1 MSQTKTFINL
11 IKRAVDQY
19 ADKTA
24 YQIRTRENYKNIT
37 YKQFYDDVCN
47 LAAAIHSHDLRGVHV
62 ALLGENSYDW
72 VVTYIATVVSGCTI
86 VPIDKELSNEEIET
100 IVRQSDAKALFCS
113 DDYSEVADQLKEQEL
128 KIEYFAINAAKYNGY
143 TTIGQLIE
151 AGQKL
156 RIASDSYGQGESDE
170 ELIASIVFT
179 SGTTGFSK
187 GVMLSRN
194 NLLTNIESADKFIRL
209 GEVTLSV
216 LPMHHTYE
224 FTLDILFAIYQGRT
238 VAINNS
244 IKYLAQNIKLFAPT
258 DMLIVPLVA
267 ENLVSN
273 IFQKAQAQGNLEKLQ
288 KGLKISNFLLRF
300 GIDLR
305 RKLFK
310 DIHEAFGGRLAQFFI
325 GGAPLNPETA
335 KTLHALGIRVNIGYG
350 ITECSPLVSG
360 NITGKVRFMGSCG
373 KAIPDV
379 EVRIAEANENGEGE
393 IEVRSASVM
402 KGYYKNEAATKAV
415 FNNGWFRTGDIGRF
429 DSHGMLYITGR
440 VKNLIVLKNGKNIYP
455 EELES
460 LIEKIPQVAEVIV
473 SAVEEDSG
481 AGAGQEKAIMAEI
494 YPDFEHYPTPYKEI
508 ERAIDQLNEKLPY
521 YKRIADIKF
530 REKEFEK
537 TTIKKIK
544 RY

>member
-1 MSQTKTFINL
+1 MSKTKTFINL
-11 IKRAVDQY
+11 IKHAATLY

-24 YQIRTRENYKNIT
+24 YQIRTRENYKSIT
-37 YKQFYDDVCN
+37 YKQFHDDVCN
-47 LAAAIHSHDLRGVHV
+47 LAAAIHSHNLHGVNV

-72 VVTYIATVVSGCTI
+72 VVTYMATVVSGSTI
-86 VPIDKELSNEEIET
+86 VPIDKELSNEEIAT
-100 IVRQSDAKALFCS
+100 IVRQSGAKALFCS
-113 DDYSEVADQLKEQEL
+113 DDYSEVADEL
-128 KIEYFAINAAKYNGY
+128 KKQGLNIAYYAINIAKYNGY
-143 TTIGQLIE
+143 TTIGQLID

-156 RIASDSYGQGESDE
+156 RIVDLSYGQGESDQ
-170 ELIASIVFT
+170 ELTASIVFT

-194 NLLTNIESADKFIRL
+194 NLLTNVESADKFIRL
-209 GEVTLSV
+209 GEITLSV

-267 ENLVSN
+267 ENLVNN
-273 IFQKAQAQGNLEKLQ
+273 IFQKAQTQGSLEKLQ
-288 KGLKISNFLLRF
+288 KGIKISNFLLKF
-300 GIDLR
+300 GIDVR

-310 DIHEAFGGRLAQFFI
+310 DIHEAFGGRLSQLFI

-335 KTLHALGIRVNIGYG
+335 KTLHALGIAINIGYG

-360 NITGKVRFMGSCG
+360 NITNKVQFMGSCG
-373 KAIPDV
+373 TAIPDV
-379 EVRIAEANENGEGE
+379 EIRIMEANEHGDGE
-393 IEVRSASVM
+393 IEVRGASVM
-402 KGYYKNEAATKAV
+402 KGYYNNEDATRAV
-415 FNNGWFRTGDIGRF
+415 FNGEWFRTGDIGRF
-429 DSHGMLYITGR
+429 DSKGMLYITGR
-440 VKNLIVLKNGKNIYP
+440 VKNLIVLKNGKNVYP
-455 EELES
+455 EELEN

-473 SAVEEDSG
+473 SAMDGSG
-481 AGAGQEKAIMAEI
+481 AGEEKAIVAEVF
-494 YPDFEHYPTPYKEI
+494 PDFEHYPTPYKEI
-508 ERAIDQLNEKLPY
+508 ENAIDQLNNKLPY
-521 YKRIADIKF
+521 YKRIIEVKY

-537 TTIKKIK
+537 TTTKKIK